1 VAAFEVRV
9 DFTERRDFARTGF
22 LRRVR
27 FLAIRGPLRVQ
38 QDADTID
45 ERSRFYPYDNRRV
58 GRVYHPAVC
67 ALTLVG
73 LLGHAWA
80 ADAAEVVQDDVCEIL
95 IRRTAT
101 DIEIE
106 MTDVKVE

>member
-1 VAAFEVRV
+1 
-9 DFTERRDFARTGF
+9 
-22 LRRVR
+22 
-27 FLAIRGPLRVQ
+27 
-38 QDADTID
+38 
-45 ERSRFYPYDNRRV
+45 
-58 GRVYHPAVC
+58 VC

-73 LLGHAWA
+73 LFGHAWA

-95 IRRTAT
+95 MRRTAT